1 MLVDLWYVGESMPEQ
16 FPISL
21 FVKLAYWEVY
31 RLSVI
36 LTATAF
42 RKVLYIWGFVAL
54 LWFGLSAL
62 LLFRP
67 SPAQDWAVIMQNASP
82 LKWALGLPVIFVFV
96 PPLLSAGK
104 VLSDER
110 LKRGVSYQFS
120 DAGFHVETSVSK
132 TDFSW
137 AAIRR
142 VSEARSTFLVFTNP
156 NIAFTLPKRC
166 FESTQDVAALR
177 ELFRAHVRAAKLHRD

>member
-1 MLVDLWYVGESMPEQ
+1 MPEQ
-16 FPISL
+16 SHISL

-31 RLSVI
+31 RLNVI
-36 LTATAF
+36 LTATLF

-54 LWFGLSAL
+54 LWLGLSAI

-67 SPAQDWAVIMQNASP
+67 SPTQDWGVTMNASP
-82 LKWALGLPVIFVFV
+82 LKWVFGLPVIFVFV
-96 PPLLSAGK
+96 LPLLSARR

-110 LKRGVSYQFS
+110 LKRGASYQFS

-142 VSEARSTFLVFTNP
+142 VSEARSAFLVFTNP

-177 ELFRAHVRAAKLHRD
+177 ELFRAHVPKVKLRRD